1 MRQGRTRRCRQ
12 QPQQPTTTNYSSP
25 DGFELGINVVKN
37 LGFFDGKLL
46 VTTLVVADGI
56 TLGID
61 EGTELGSSDGSSD
74 GSNEFKPEGSLLG
87 FLLG

>member
-1 MRQGRTRRCRQ
+1 M
-12 QPQQPTTTNYSSP
+12 
-25 DGFELGINVVKN
+25 LG
-37 LGFFDGKLL
+37 
-46 VTTLVVADGI
+46 TTLVVADGI

-61 EGTELGSSDGSSD
+61 EVTELGSSYGSPD